1 MTGSATVT
9 AGNDGEK
16 MAPLLKLDSVESYY
30 DHIQAL
36 KGVSLHVNEGEIV
49 TLIGANGAGKTT
61 LLNTV
66 SGLVRPVHGHIFF
79 DGQDISSLDAVQ
91 IVGLGIS
98 HVPEHRQLFDT
109 MTIYENLL
117 LGAYHRYRQLD
128 RRALQREIEEIY
140 ELFPI
145 LKQRWRQLAG
155 TLSGGEQQML
165 ALGRGLMAR
174 PRLILLDEPSLG
186 LAPLIVEDLFEI
198 VASLREA
205 GKTVLLVEQNARL
218 ALKLADRGYVLETG
232 RIALEGDANALT
244 QDRRVREA
252 YLGAR
257 R

>member
-1 MTGSATVT
+1 MTDLSASQ
-9 AGNDGEK
+9 ADSNGEK
-16 MAPLLKLDSVESYY
+16 MTPLLRLDSVESYY
-30 DHIQAL
+30 GQIQAL
-36 KGVSLHVNEGEIV
+36 KGISLHVNDGEIV

-61 LLNTV
+61 LLNAV
-66 SGLVRPVHGHIFF
+66 SGLIRPVHGRILY
-79 DGQDISSLDAVQ
+79 DGQDIASLDAVQ
-91 IVGLGIS
+91 IVALGIS
-98 HVPEHRQLFDT
+98 QVPEHRQLFGT
-109 MTIYENLL
+109 MTVYENLL
-117 LGAYHRYRQLD
+117 LGAYHRHRRTDRDALD
-128 RRALQREIEEIY
+128 REIGEIY

-145 LKQRWRQLAG
+145 LRRRQEQLAG

-165 ALGRGLMAR
+165 ALGRGLMAQ

-198 VASLREA
+198 VASLRDA

-232 RIALEGDANALT
+232 RIALEGDARALA

>member
-1 MTGSATVT
+1 
-9 AGNDGEK
+9 
-16 MAPLLKLDSVESYY
+16 MAPLLELDSVESYY
-30 DHIQAL
+30 GQIQAL
-36 KGVSLHVNEGEIV
+36 KGISLHVNDGEIV

-61 LLNTV
+61 LLNAV
-66 SGLVRPVHGHIFF
+66 SGLIRPVHGEIVFG
-79 DGQDISSLDAVQ
+79 GQDIASLDAVE

-98 HVPEHRQLFDT
+98 QVPEHRQLFGT
-109 MTIYENLL
+109 MTVYENLL
-117 LGAYHRYRQLD
+117 LGAYHRHRRTD
-128 RRALQREIEEIY
+128 RDVLHQEIEEIY

-145 LKQRWRQLAG
+145 LRQRQEQLAG

-165 ALGRGLMAR
+165 ALGRGLMAK
-174 PRLILLDEPSLG
+174 PSLILLDEPSLG

-198 VASLREA
+198 VASLRDA

-232 RIALEGDANALT
+232 RIALEGDASALA
-244 QDRRVREA
+244 QDRRVRDA

>member
-1 MTGSATVT
+1 M
-9 AGNDGEK
+9 E
-16 MAPLLKLDSVESYY
+16 PLLELDSVESFYGQ
-30 DHIQAL
+30 IKAL
-36 KGVSLHVNEGEIV
+36 KGISLYVNEGEIV

-61 LLNTV
+61 LLNVV
-66 SGLVRPVHGHIFF
+66 SGLVRPIQGRILF
-79 DGQDISSLDAVQ
+79 DSQEIASLDAVE

-98 HVPEHRQLFDT
+98 HVPEHRQLFGT
-109 MTIYENLL
+109 MTVRENLL
-117 LGAYHRYRQLD
+117 LGAYHRYRQTD
-128 RRALQREIEEIY
+128 RAAVRHEIEEIY
-140 ELFPI
+140 EIFPI
-145 LKQRWRQLAG
+145 LRQRQDQLAG

-165 ALGRGLMAR
+165 ALGRGLMAQ

-186 LAPLIVEDLFEI
+186 LAPLIVEDLLDV
-198 VASLREA
+198 VASLRDA

-232 RIALEGDANALT
+232 RIALEGDASTLA